1 LRVHPA
7 RFQWYAAGS
16 VAAAGAKKLN
26 RIPAT
31 SPDDIFKGVRYLLT
45 GRQPEAAAIL
55 LVESGSRGILEK
67 MTPPLRQSWG
77 KGVRIDLVSCFATL
91 PQGFPPETRLYRV
104 ADYRGGA
111 GRGRLYRELQANG
124 YSHVGI
130 VCSAEPLMTKW
141 KWMLAARLPAKVF
154 VINENAD
161 YFWLDRMHWPTISS
175 LVLLRTGLAGSGA
188 VRILARL
195 ISFPFTF
202 AYLLLYAAT
211 VHTRRALRRG

>member
-1 LRVHPA
+1 M
-7 RFQWYAAGS
+7 
-16 VAAAGAKKLN
+16 
-26 RIPAT
+26 
-31 SPDDIFKGVRYLLT
+31 RYLLT
-45 GRQPEAAAIL
+45 GRQPAAAAIL
-55 LVESGSRGILEK
+55 LVESGSRGIVEK
-67 MTPPLRQSWG
+67 LLPPLRQSWG
-77 KGVRIDLVSCFATL
+77 KGVRTDLVSCFATL
-91 PQGFPPETRLYRV
+91 PQGFPPDARLYRV
-104 ADYRGGA
+104 ADYRGSE
-111 GRGRLYRELQANG
+111 GRGKLYRELAANG

-141 KWMLAARLPAKVF
+141 KWMLAWRLRSKVF

-161 YFWLDRMHWPTISS
+161 YFWLDRLHLSAIRNF
-175 LVLLRTGLAGSGA
+175 VLLRTGLAGSGA

>member
-1 LRVHPA
+1 ML
-7 RFQWYAAGS
+7 QMD
-16 VAAAGAKKLN
+16 KLKHV
-26 RIPAT
+26 PHV
-31 SPDDIFKGVRYLLT
+31 IFKEVRYLLT

-67 MTPPLRQSWG
+67 MLPPLRQSWG
-77 KGVRIDLVSCFATL
+77 KDLRIDVVSCFATL

-104 ADYRGGA
+104 GDYRGRE
-111 GRGRLYRELQANG
+111 GRGKLYRELEANR

-141 KWMLAARLPAKVF
+141 KWMLALRVPAKVF

-161 YFWLDRMHWPTISS
+161 YFWLDRLNSANIRTF
-175 LVLLRTGLAGSGA
+175 VLLRTGLAGSGA

-202 AYLLLYAAT
+202 LYLLLYAAT

>member
-1 LRVHPA
+1 MKH
-7 RFQWYAAGS
+7 
-16 VAAAGAKKLN
+16 VAHV
-26 RIPAT
+26 
-31 SPDDIFKGVRYLLT
+31 IFKGVRYLLT
-45 GRQPEAAAIL
+45 GRHPEAAAIL

-67 MTPPLRQSWG
+67 MLPPLRQSWG
-77 KGVRIDLVSCFATL
+77 KDVRIDLVSCFATL

-104 ADYRGGA
+104 ADYRGQE
-111 GRGRLYRELQANG
+111 GRGKLYRELEANR
-124 YSHVGI
+124 YSHLGI

-141 KWMLAARLPAKVF
+141 KWMLALRLPAKVF

-161 YFWLDRMHWPTISS
+161 YFWLDRLHSANIWTF
-175 LVLLRTGLAGSGA
+175 VLLRTGLAGSGA

-202 AYLLLYAAT
+202 LYLLLYAAT

>member
-1 LRVHPA
+1 M
-7 RFQWYAAGS
+7 
-16 VAAAGAKKLN
+16 
-26 RIPAT
+26 
-31 SPDDIFKGVRYLLT
+31 RYLLT

-55 LVESGSRGILEK
+55 LVESGSRGILER
-67 MTPPLRQSWG
+67 MLPPLRQSWG
-77 KGVRIDLVSCFATL
+77 RSVRIDLVSCFATL
-91 PQGFPPETRLYRV
+91 PQGFPAETRLYRV
-104 ADYRGGA
+104 ADYRGSA
-111 GRGRLYRELQANG
+111 GRARLYRNLAANR

-141 KWMLAARLPAKVF
+141 KWMLASRLPAKIF

-161 YFWLDRMHWPTISS
+161 YFWLDRLHFANIWSF
-175 LVLLRTGLAGSGA
+175 VLLRTGLAGSGA